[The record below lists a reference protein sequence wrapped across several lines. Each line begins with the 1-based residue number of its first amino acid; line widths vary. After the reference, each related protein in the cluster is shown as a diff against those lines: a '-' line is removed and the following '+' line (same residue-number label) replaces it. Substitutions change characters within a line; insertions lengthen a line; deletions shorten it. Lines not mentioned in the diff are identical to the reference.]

1 MKKGLC
7 VYPGSFDPVTIGHLD
22 LIERGA
28 DIFPEVVVAVLH
40 NPAKEGCFPI
50 AQRLELLSRACAHL
64 PNVRFDQF
72 DGLLV
77 DYMRKLDAGIV
88 LRGLRAVTDF
98 ESEFQ
103 MAQLNHQMAPD
114 VETLFMMTGAGARLS
129 QFQRCAGNRPVWG
142 GYCPVCA
149 GVHRGGCTARL
160 TTLTIF

>member
-114 VETLFMMTGAGARLS
+114 VETLFMMTAPEHAYLS
-129 QFQRCAGNRPVWG
+129 SSAVREIGLFGGDFAPFVPASIVEDVRRALQR
-142 GYCPVCA
+142 
-149 GVHRGGCTARL
+149 
-160 TTLTIF
+160 